1 MQRLNRQRNGLSHSE
16 AGGKYMENLLSCMR
30 AESLCE
36 TALICILKQQSV
48 MNNAMQW
55 QAVVLFLKIFI
66 CPEYVL

>member
-1 MQRLNRQRNGLSHSE
+1 
-16 AGGKYMENLLSCMR
+16 MENLLSCMR

-66 CPEYVL
+66 DPKYVL